1 LIALAF
7 WLWQESP
14 PQHSGLVDLLLRAS
28 PTAKF
33 VLLVL
38 LVFSIFSWAIMLT
51 KARAMNRAQRQSTE
65 FLQVFSR
72 STRLQDLYA
81 ASASFRASPL
91 AAIYIAAYDELRA
104 QAGRS
109 APAPNLEAVSRVMQ
123 STAITETTKLERSL
137 GWLASTAST
146 SPFIGLF
153 GTVIGIIISFE
164 GLSQASTAS
173 IQAVAPGIAEALIVT
188 AAGIAAAVP
197 AVLAYNHFL
206 NRIKLLTSEMDSF
219 SLRLLNFIEGEAQQG
234 MTAGSGERTSS
245 AVSR

>member
-1 LIALAF
+1 MIALVF

-38 LVFSIFSWAIMLT
+38 LVFSVFSWAIILT
-51 KARAMNRAQRQSTE
+51 KSRAMNRAQRQSTE

-109 APAPNLEAVSRVMQ
+109 APAPNLEAVTRVMQ

-164 GLSQASTAS
+164 GLSQATTAS

-188 AAGIAAAVP
+188 AAGIAAAIP

-206 NRIKLLTSEMDSF
+206 NRIKILTSEMDSF

>member
-1 LIALAF
+1 MIALAF
-7 WLWQESP
+7 WLWQEST

-33 VLLVL
+33 VLLIL
-38 LVFSIFSWAIMLT
+38 LVFSIFSWAIILT
-51 KARAMNRAQRQSTE
+51 KARMMNRTQRQSSE

-104 QAGRS
+104 QASRS
-109 APAPNLEAVSRVMQ
+109 APAPNLEAVTRVMQ

-153 GTVIGIIISFE
+153 GTVIGIIIAFE
-164 GLSQASTAS
+164 GLSQASTA
-173 IQAVAPGIAEALIVT
+173 
-188 AAGIAAAVP
+188 
-197 AVLAYNHFL
+197 
-206 NRIKLLTSEMDSF
+206 
-219 SLRLLNFIEGEAQQG
+219 
-234 MTAGSGERTSS
+234 
-245 AVSR
+245 